1 MIYYVLSIGY
11 TQNVVTRITDAGLFA
26 GFDVHSEQLGLVIK
40 SFARCETLKE
50 ARKIRKE
57 VGGIILK
64 GVE

>member
-1 MIYYVLSIGY
+1 MIYYVISIGY
-11 TQNVVTRITDAGLFA
+11 TQRVVTSITDAGFLA

-50 ARKIRKE
+50 ARKIRKQ
-57 VGGIILK
+57 VGGIILR